1 MTTAPRIAIVIP
13 ALDEQTTIRNVAERA
28 LRQTD
33 WVIVVN
39 DGSSDATAQALDGLP
54 VTLLSNPRTLGKAA
68 SLWRGMAIALAED
81 ADAVVTLDGDGQ
93 HEPEDVPRLLAA
105 WRERPE
111 AIVIGARQWR
121 RHAVPKMRY
130 FANRFANFWVAWA
143 AGYAIPDSQSGF
155 RLYPA
160 QILKRLR
167 VAHDADARF
176 CFESEVLIE
185 AGRIGVQSVPVP
197 IAALYP
203 LQARPSHFRPVADI
217 ALIVRMVA
225 WKLVTRGFH
234 LPGLVRSLRGR

>member
-1 MTTAPRIAIVIP
+1 VSGTLRIAIVIP
-13 ALDEQTTIRNVAERA
+13 ALDEEATIRNVTERA
-28 LRQTD
+28 LRQSD

-39 DGSSDATAQALDGLP
+39 DGSSDGTAQAVGGLP

-81 ADAVVTLDGDGQ
+81 ADVVVTLDGDGQ
-93 HEPEDVPRLLAA
+93 HEPEDIPRLLAT

-111 AIVIGARQWR
+111 AIVIGARQWQR
-121 RHAVPKMRY
+121 QTVPKMRY

-160 QILKRLR
+160 AVLRRVR
-167 VAHDADARF
+167 VARGAGARF

-185 AGRIGVQSVPVP
+185 AGRIGVRSVPVP
-197 IAALYP
+197 IAAVYP
-203 LQARPSHFRPVADI
+203 PQARPSHFRPVADL

-225 WKLVTRGFH
+225 WKLLSRG
-234 LPGLVRSLRGR
+234 LYLSGLVRSLRR